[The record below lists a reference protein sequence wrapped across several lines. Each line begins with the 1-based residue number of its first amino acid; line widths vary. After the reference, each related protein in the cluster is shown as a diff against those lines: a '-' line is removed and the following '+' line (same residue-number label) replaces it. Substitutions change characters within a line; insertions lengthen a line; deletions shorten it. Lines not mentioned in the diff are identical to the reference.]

1 MGKSAPAPGDFG
13 ALADKQTQQN
23 RPNQS
28 NPFGSTTWGTDADGR
43 PTQTTGFSSSLQPGI
58 DSMMSQLSSAWGK
71 PLDDGQ
77 QARTDATNAVY
88 GQETSRLD
96 PQWKQAGEVNSAAL
110 AAQGL
115 DPTSEAGQAQTDTFN
130 RGKNDA
136 YTSAMN
142 QAITT
147 GGNAAQQQ
155 QQLDMNS
162 RNAPL
167 SALSA
172 LKNMLSMSGYGQA
185 GDQLTAGQDQF
196 GDQMQQFNANG
207 GALGGFGNL
216 MTSLG
221 PLIQGGM
228 KAFAGGA

>member
-1 MGKSAPAPGDFG
+1 MGKSAPAPPDFG

-28 NPFGSTTWGTDADGR
+28 NPFGSTTWSTGADGR
-43 PTQTTGFSSSLQPGI
+43 PTQTTGFSGSLQPGV
-58 DSMMSQLSSAWGK
+58 DSLMSQFSNAWGK

-96 PQWKQAGEVNSAAL
+96 PQWKQATEANSAAL

-115 DPTSEAGQAQTDTFN
+115 DPTSEAGKAQTDTFN

-136 YTSAMN
+136 YSSALN
-142 QAITT
+142 QAVTM

-167 SALSA
+167 SALSG
-172 LKNMLSMSGYGQA
+172 LKQLLSQAGFGQA
-185 GDQLTAGQDQF
+185 GDLLTAGQDQF

-207 GALGGFGNL
+207 GALGGGGAL
-216 MTSLG
+216 MAALG

-228 KAFAGGA
+228 KAYAGGG